1 MIKRYIGRKN
11 IGTSARKYKEWKIQA
26 VACKESRNSKDNGG
40 VRKLGIPTVIER
52 VSVAISQKSK
62 GRLFGREVQKI
73 GEQEVTMKNK
83 KYEKGVKTK
92 L

>member
-1 MIKRYIGRKN
+1 M
-11 IGTSARKYKEWKIQA
+11 
-26 VACKESRNSKDNGG
+26 
-40 VRKLGIPTVIER
+40 RKLGIPTVIDR

-83 KYEKGVKTK
+83 KGVKTK